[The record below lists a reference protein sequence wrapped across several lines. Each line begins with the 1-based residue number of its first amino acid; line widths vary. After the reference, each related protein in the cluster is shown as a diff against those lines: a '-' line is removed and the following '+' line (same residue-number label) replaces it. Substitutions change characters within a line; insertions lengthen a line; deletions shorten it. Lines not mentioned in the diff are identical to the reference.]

1 MRLIV
6 VDDDTTVLLVLQNF
20 LESLG
25 HSVATADNGQDAF
38 DMIQRGNYRVVISDW
53 EMPGIDGIELCR
65 KIRERS
71 GEYVYFML
79 LTSREDKASLIDGLD
94 SGADDFLT
102 KPFEPEELRVRLRTA
117 ERIIGLES
125 RDLVIFSLARLAESR
140 DCETGEH
147 LERIRE
153 YSQALAQQ
161 LSVDSVYS
169 NVIDADF
176 VRSIYTT
183 SPLHDIGKVG
193 IPDSVL
199 LKPGK
204 LTPQEFEIMKEHTEI
219 GRITLEDAL
228 QAHPNAHFLRE
239 ARDIAWCHHEKFDG
253 TGYPRQ
259 LKGEEIP
266 LSARIVSVCDVYDAL
281 TSKRHYKA
289 AFSHEESR
297 NKIIDGRGAHFDPVI
312 VDAFLA
318 VEHIFQ
324 GIRQQYSNDEADN
337 TNSWLVGETEAYKE
351 ASFLVG

>member
-1 MRLIV
+1 MRLVI
-6 VDDDTTVLLVLQNF
+6 VDDDPSVLIVLQAY

-25 HSVATADNGQDAF
+25 YEVAAATDGAEAF
-38 DMIQRGNYRVVISDW
+38 ELVKHGDYRVVISDW
-53 EMPGIDGIELCR
+53 EMPNMNGIELCR

-79 LTSREDKASLIDGLD
+79 LTSREGKDALIDGLD

-117 ERIIGLES
+117 ERIVSLES
-125 RDLVIFSLARLAESR
+125 RELVIFSLARLAESR

-153 YSQALAQQ
+153 YSKALAQRLAQ
-161 LSVDSVYS
+161 HGAYS
-169 NVIDADF
+169 DLIDADF
-176 VRSIYTT
+176 VRSIYST

-204 LTPQEFEIMKEHTEI
+204 LTPAEFEIMKEHAEI
-219 GRITLEDAL
+219 GRQTLEDAL
-228 QAHPNAHFLRE
+228 KAHPNAHYLRE
-239 ARDIAWCHHEKFDG
+239 ARDIAWCHHERFDG

-259 LKGEEIP
+259 LSGDEIP
-266 LSARIVSVCDVYDAL
+266 LSARIVTVCDVYDAL
-281 TSKRHYKA
+281 TSKRHYKP
-289 AFSHEESR
+289 AFTHEKSR
-297 NKIIDGRGAHFDPVI
+297 QIILDGKGTHFDPEI

-318 VEHIFQ
+318 IEEQFKA
-324 GIRQQYSNDEADN
+324 IRKKFSPGAMPSITWSLNANLENQV
-337 TNSWLVGETEAYKE
+337 TVGN
-351 ASFLVG
+351 